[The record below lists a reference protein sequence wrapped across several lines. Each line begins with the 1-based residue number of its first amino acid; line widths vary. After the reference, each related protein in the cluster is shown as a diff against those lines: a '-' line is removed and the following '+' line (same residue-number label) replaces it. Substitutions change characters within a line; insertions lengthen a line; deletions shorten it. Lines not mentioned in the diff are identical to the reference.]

1 MVSNLEARG
10 EHRWLEGWVV
20 EMAAKEETRQEATS
34 EPVPGEPRSRGLGCR
49 GQGGNKVCADEKA
62 L

>member
-1 MVSNLEARG
+1 
-10 EHRWLEGWVV
+10 
-20 EMAAKEETRQEATS
+20 MAAKEETRQEATS